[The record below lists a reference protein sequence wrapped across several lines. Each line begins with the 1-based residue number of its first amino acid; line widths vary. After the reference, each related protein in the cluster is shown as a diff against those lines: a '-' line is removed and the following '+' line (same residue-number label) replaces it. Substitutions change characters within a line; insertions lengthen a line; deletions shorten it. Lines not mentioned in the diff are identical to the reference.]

1 MPTPRSGI
9 ERRRIAAQEDGGEGY
24 RERRQEIV
32 KVAALVFKEKGFAAA
47 TLNDIAGRLGTDRA
61 SLYYYVANKEELLQE
76 IVRGVINENVA
87 AAEKV
92 KAQSGSGA
100 QKIETLIEDMIL
112 SFDRNYP
119 HMYVYIED
127 FARISRQETKWAKDI
142 LASTRRFE
150 EIVVDIL
157 QEGQN
162 DGSLRSDLAND
173 LSALALFGM
182 VNWHYLWFKSTGSVT
197 RTEYADLV
205 TRLIVDGARNVLKQ
219 PSKTSKRAAAAE

>member
-1 MPTPRSGI
+1 MPTPKSGI
-9 ERRRIAAQEDGGEGY
+9 ERRRIAAQVDGGAGY
-24 RERRQEIV
+24 QERRQEIV
-32 KVAALVFKEKGFAAA
+32 RVAANVFKEKGFAAA

-76 IVRGVINENVA
+76 IVRGVITENVA

-92 KAQSGSGA
+92 QAQDGSGA
-100 QKIETLIEDMIL
+100 DKLAALIEDMML

-127 FARISRQETKWAKDI
+127 FARISRQESKWAKDI

-150 EIVVDIL
+150 EIVVAIL
-157 QEGQN
+157 DEGQR

-182 VNWHYLWFKSTGSVT
+182 VNWTHRWYRPGSRHSPKKIAAT
-197 RTEYADLV
+197 LTAIFLDGYRTAD
-205 TRLIVDGARNVLKQ
+205 
-219 PSKTSKRAAAAE
+219 

>member
-1 MPTPRSGI
+1 MPTPKSGI

-24 RERRQEIV
+24 RDRRQEIV
-32 KVAALVFKEKGFAAA
+32 KVAAVVFKEKGFAAA

-92 KAQSGSGA
+92 NAQGGSGA

-112 SFDRNYP
+112 CFDRNYP

-142 LASTRRFE
+142 LASTRRFQ
-150 EIVVDIL
+150 EIVVNIL
-157 QEGQN
+157 EEGQK
-162 DGSLRSDLAND
+162 DGSLRSDLAHD

-182 VNWHYLWFKSTGSVT
+182 VNWTHRWYKPGSRHPPKKIAAT
-197 RTEYADLV
+197 LSAIFLSGYRTPEA
-205 TRLIVDGARNVLKQ
+205 
-219 PSKTSKRAAAAE
+219 

>member
-1 MPTPRSGI
+1 MPTPKSGI
-9 ERRRIAAQEDGGEGY
+9 ERRRIAAQVDGGAGY
-24 RERRQEIV
+24 QERRQEIV
-32 KVAALVFKEKGFAAA
+32 RVAANVFKEKGFAAA

-76 IVRGVINENVA
+76 IVRGVITENVA
-87 AAEKV
+87 SAEKV
-92 KAQSGSGA
+92 QARAGSGTDKLA
-100 QKIETLIEDMIL
+100 ALIEDMML

-127 FARISRQETKWAKDI
+127 FARISRQESTWAKDI

-150 EIVVDIL
+150 EIVVAIL
-157 QEGQN
+157 EEGQR

-182 VNWHYLWFKSTGSVT
+182 VNWTHRWYRPGSRHSPKKIAATLTAIFLDGYRTG
-197 RTEYADLV
+197 E
-205 TRLIVDGARNVLKQ
+205 Q
-219 PSKTSKRAAAAE
+219 PE